1 MIVWYSYHMKMI
13 NFPTLIADALRNAPR
28 YAHEDA
34 PILVAQLV
42 RDFPIIRPDVVEEV
56 VSMACDMIGNS
67 NFRANLELDNN
78 PDVMSIMH
86 ICMIKHHGNVEC

>member
-1 MIVWYSYHMKMI
+1 MI

-56 VSMACDMIGNS
+56 VSMACDMVGNS
-67 NFRANLELDNN
+67 NFQANLALDRN
-78 PDVMSIMH
+78 PDVYPIMH
-86 ICMIKHHGNVEC
+86 CMMIKFNGSVEC